1 MTFGILVAMVRVD
14 FLTHPHH
21 RFTQSFDWLYQALG
35 MEVRILYG
43 DSSTL
48 ESYLPSLAS
57 DPPRLL
63 ILFQLENLAAW
74 ASCFCPVLIFP
85 MHDFTRLTPDS
96 YLASLRRVEWV
107 CFCRALHHRLAGLG
121 LSSRYLQYAPDPQ
134 NYPQASW
141 DRPLRAFFW
150 ERMPAEFDDR
160 AAQSLLQSL
169 GLRDLEVRK
178 LDDARFAPTHSREG
192 NSGVKGWGSRDEYLR
207 KLSEFNIFFAP
218 RRFEGLGL
226 TVLEAMAM
234 GLCVVAEDLPTANE
248 YLLPLWNGILYR
260 GDTQTIHPLSPLT
273 QKQLSEM
280 GNNARTTVQLIHQK
294 WMNEREEIGQVVSRL
309 CSLPCKPIR
318 PPAGLLEATLKFDEH
333 PEKLWKLGRT
343 LHEPPQIWR
352 SRRIESFAEKRR
364 GLFGKIRWFLKSPRR
379 CLQTLLER
387 QG

>member
-1 MTFGILVAMVRVD
+1 MTFEILAAMDRVD

-35 MEVRILYG
+35 REVRILYG

-48 ESYLPSLAS
+48 ETYLPSLGS

-85 MHDFTRLTPDS
+85 MHDFTRITPDY
-96 YLASLRRVEWV
+96 YLASLRRAEWV
-107 CFCRALHHRLAGLG
+107 CFCRSLHHRLAGLG
-121 LSSRYLQYAPDPQ
+121 LSTRYLQYAPDPV
-134 NYPQASW
+134 NYPQVVW

-160 AAQSLLQSL
+160 AAETMVQSL
-169 GLRDLEVRK
+169 GVRDLEVRK
-178 LDDARFAPTHSREG
+178 LDDARFSPRHSREG
-192 NSGVKGWGSRDEYLR
+192 NPGVKGWGSREKYLR
-207 KLSEFNIFFAP
+207 KLSEFNIFLAP
-218 RRFEGLGL
+218 RRYEGLGL

-234 GLCVVAEDLPTANE
+234 GLCVVAEDHPTANE

-260 GDTQTIHPLSPLT
+260 GDTQTLYPLPPLT

-294 WMNEREEIGQVVSRL
+294 WTKDREEIGKVVSRL
-309 CSLPCKPIR
+309 CSLPCKPVR
-318 PPAGLLEATLKFDEH
+318 PPAGLLEATLKFEQH

-343 LHEPPQIWR
+343 LHEPTKIWR
-352 SRRIESFAEKRR
+352 SRKIELSAGRRR
-364 GLFGKIRWFLKSPRR
+364 GLFGKIRWFLSNPRR

>member
-1 MTFGILVAMVRVD
+1 MTFEILAAMDRVD

-21 RFTQSFDWLYQALG
+21 RFTQSFDWLYQGLG
-35 MEVRILYG
+35 RGVRILYG

-48 ESYLPSLAS
+48 ETYLPSLVS

-85 MHDFTRLTPDS
+85 MHDFTRITPDY

-107 CFCRALHHRLAGLG
+107 CFCRALHHRLSGLG
-121 LSSRYLQYAPDPQ
+121 LSSRYLQYAPNPEL
-134 NYPQASW
+134 YRPVPW

-150 ERMPAEFDDR
+150 ERMPSEFDDQ
-160 AAQSLLQSL
+160 AAETLVQSL

-178 LDDARFAPTHSREG
+178 LDDARFSPRHSREG
-192 NSGVKGWGSRDEYLR
+192 NPGVKGWGSREEYLR
-207 KLSEFNIFFAP
+207 KLSDFNIFLAP
-218 RRFEGLGL
+218 RRYEGLGL

-234 GLCVVAEDLPTANE
+234 GLCVVAEDHPTANE

-260 GDTQTIHPLSPLT
+260 GDTQTLYPLSPLT

-280 GNNARTTVQLIHQK
+280 GNNARTTVRLIHQK
-294 WMNEREEIGQVVSRL
+294 WTKDREEIGQVVSRL
-309 CSLPCKPIR
+309 CSLPCKPVQ
-318 PPAGLLEATLKFDEH
+318 PPAGLLEATLKFEQH

-343 LHEPPQIWR
+343 LHEPPKIWR
-352 SRRIESFAEKRR
+352 SRKIELSAGRRR
-364 GLFGKIRWFLKSPRR
+364 GLLGKIRWFLSNPRR